1 MCGVVG
7 MVAPAYGV
15 DPAELGVQKPVLDED
30 RDGGRQDGR
39 VQAGEEPGGLRWSNL
54 KNWSL

>member
-39 VQAGEEPGGLRWSNL
+39 VQAGEEP
-54 KNWSL
+54 